1 MIDMQRQS
9 GDYRSAVKAGRGKR
23 LTDEIR
29 KEYDDAVAME
39 QQFRIARN
47 ADVTNTTVISVG
59 LYLVFVLG
67 LSGFLAY
74 VGRKNLVA
82 LSESYSANLASQQ
95 VLGVSNSKRGCVMA
109 RPNWPSRCWAS

>member
-1 MIDMQRQS
+1 MIDMQREN

-29 KEYDDAVAME
+29 NEYDDAVAME
-39 QQFRIARN
+39 QQFRITRN
-47 ADVTNTTVISVG
+47 AEVTRTTLISVT

-74 VGRKNLVA
+74 VGRKNLLSLSDQLQCELRVA
-82 LSESYSANLASQQ
+82 TEDRIASGAASLA
-95 VLGVSNSKRGCVMA
+95 A
-109 RPNWPSRCWAS
+109 